1 MPLYF
6 QLSKTLPNLT
16 YCCRFSPS
24 SVQ

>member
-6 QLSKTLPNLT
+6 KRSKTLPNLT